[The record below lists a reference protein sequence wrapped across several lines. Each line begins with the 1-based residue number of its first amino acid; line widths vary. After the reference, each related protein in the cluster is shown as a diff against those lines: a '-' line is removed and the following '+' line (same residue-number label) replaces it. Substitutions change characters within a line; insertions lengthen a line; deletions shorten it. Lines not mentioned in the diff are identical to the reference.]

1 MAGWTA
7 WLWTRASNHW
17 GEAVDEGTGSGL
29 WQTAGG
35 CGFVEPVADG
45 RGSVVSQVE
54 AEGGV
59 VDVSEGRFEPVG

>member
-1 MAGWTA
+1 MDR
-7 WLWTRASNHW
+7 LVVDESVEPL
-17 GEAVDEGTGSGL
+17 GEGAAVDEGTGSGL

-35 CGFVEPVADG
+35 CGFVESVADG
-45 RGSVVSQVE
+45 RGGVVSQVG